1 MPTNIENAVVTMTDR
16 FESMACGMNLFTND
30 GVGLRRLRAVL
41 RRSAACS
48 SAIARCCFLQM
59 EIC

>member
-48 SAIARCCFLQM
+48 SAIARCCFL
-59 EIC
+59 